1 MYCNSTTTTFSVP
14 TKTEDNCSYST
25 SLMQQIVGQESKPKF
40 DAFQHYS
47 SDLLRL
53 KTLLLSPYQ
62 DDDEL
67 STLAELNRILRGAG
81 LSDIKGA
88 TATKPKRRRGN
99 NSRPTKQD
107 AQRKTRLSW
116 ELHPSL
122 FLHDLDQKDQDV
134 EEVHETMIT
143 SSRRAA
149 RSNDV
154 ISGMRIEIESL
165 HVILTRI

>member
-40 DAFQHYS
+40 DAFQYYS

-53 KTLLLSPYQ
+53 KTLLLSPDQ

-81 LSDIKGA
+81 LSDITAKNHASKDA
-88 TATKPKRRRGN
+88 TNKNKRRRGN
-99 NSRPTKQD
+99 NSRPTN
-107 AQRKTRLSW
+107 AGTQRKTRLSW

-122 FLHDLDQKDQDV
+122 LLHDLDQDV
-134 EEVHETMIT
+134 GEVQYISDDEDEHVWK
-143 SSRRAA
+143 SSEVK
-149 RSNDV
+149 RSDV
-154 ISGMRIEIESL
+154 MSMLS
-165 HVILTRI
+165 

>member
-14 TKTEDNCSYST
+14 TKKEDNCSYST

-40 DAFQHYS
+40 DAFQYYS

-53 KTLLLSPYQ
+53 KTLLLGSDQ

-81 LSDIKGA
+81 LSDITDKNHA
-88 TATKPKRRRGN
+88 SKVTNKRRRGN
-99 NSRPTKQD
+99 NSRPTKLD
-107 AQRKTRLSW
+107 NAGTQRKTRFSW

-122 FLHDLDQKDQDV
+122 QLHDLDQDQDV
-134 EEVHETMIT
+134 EEVQYIT
-143 SSRRAA
+143 DDEDEHVWKSSE
-149 RSNDV
+149 V
-154 ISGMRIEIESL
+154 KK
-165 HVILTRI
+165 